1 MTAVASARPPRR
13 TRHRLKPTSNN
24 QPPQQLTT
32 YAEATLWLQD
42 HYNLEQHLG
51 GSATEP
57 PSLHRM
63 NALMEMLG
71 NPQRE
76 IPAIHIT
83 GTNGKGSTSR
93 MLVGLIAATGLDV
106 GSYTSP
112 HIETVN
118 DRIMIANQA
127 LDDDA
132 FTRALS
138 EIAEVE
144 PWVIEATGER
154 PSYFEVMCA
163 AAYNWFAASA
173 VDVNV
178 IEVGMG
184 GKWDATNV
192 IDAEVAVITNIGPDH
207 MEIIGPTLIDVAEE
221 KSGIISNQ
229 SHVINGETSQ
239 ELAEIIGSKQQRD
252 TWHRHQHFDVLEDR
266 LAVGG
271 RLVDFITPF
280 GHHKDVFLPVNG
292 AYQAHNAAIAVAA
305 AEAFFGRQLDTEVIS
320 EAFHHLELP
329 ARFEIVQRQPMIIVD
344 GAHNPPAASVV
355 AETLFE
361 DFATNQ
367 QPVLVIGANKPR
379 DPIEFFNALRGPQFS
394 RVIATAAD
402 WPRAIPA
409 DELGEALQSAGAHV
423 DVSPTV
429 PEAID
434 RAVKIAGDDGTILI
448 TGSLYVASEARGQLL
463 DTSR

>member
-1 MTAVASARPPRR
+1 MR
-13 TRHRLKPTSNN
+13 
-24 QPPQQLTT
+24 
-32 YAEATLWLQD
+32 WLQD

-51 GSATEP
+51 GLATNA

-63 NALMEMLG
+63 NALMEVLG
-71 NPQRE
+71 NPQRD

-93 MLVGLIAATGLDV
+93 MLVGLIGATGLDV

-127 LDDDA
+127 LDDA
-132 FTRALS
+132 SFTQALS

-144 PWVIEATGER
+144 PWVMEATGER

-207 MEIIGPTLIDVAEE
+207 MEIIGPTLADVAEE
-221 KSGIISNQ
+221 KSGIIAKE

-239 ELAEIIGSKQQRD
+239 ALAEIIAGKQQRD
-252 TWHRHQHFDVLEDR
+252 IWHRRRDFDVLEDR

-271 RLVDFITPF
+271 RLVDFVTPF
-280 GHHKDVFLPVNG
+280 GRHQDVFLPVNG
-292 AYQAHNAAIAVAA
+292 AYQAQNAVAAVAA

-320 EAFHHLELP
+320 EAFHQLKLP
-329 ARFEIVQRQPMIIVD
+329 ARFEIVQRQPTIIID
-344 GAHNPPAASVV
+344 GAHNPPAALVV
-355 AETLFE
+355 AQTLFG
-361 DFATNQ
+361 DFATDQ

-379 DPIEFFNALRGPQFS
+379 DPLEFFDALRGPQFS
-394 RVIATAAD
+394 SVIATAAD

-409 DELGEALQSAGAHV
+409 DELGQALKSTGAHV

-429 PEAID
+429 PEAIN
-434 RAVKIAGDDGTILI
+434 RAVSIAGDDGTILI
-448 TGSLYVASEARGQLL
+448 TGSLYVASEARGQLV

>member
-13 TRHRLKPTSNN
+13 ARHRRKLAPTN
-24 QPPQQLTT
+24 QLPTHLAT
-32 YAEATLWLQD
+32 YAEATLWLQE

-51 GSATEP
+51 GSAAEP
-57 PSLHRM
+57 PSLQRM
-63 NALMEMLG
+63 HALMGMLG

-76 IPAIHIT
+76 IPAIHVT

-112 HIETVN
+112 HIDTVN

-127 LDDDA
+127 IDDVS
-132 FTRALS
+132 FTQALS

-207 MEIIGPTLIDVAEE
+207 MEIIGPTLTDVAEE
-221 KSGIISNQ
+221 KSGIISAR
-229 SHVINGETSQ
+229 SHVING
-239 ELAEIIGSKQQRD
+239 
-252 TWHRHQHFDVLEDR
+252 
-266 LAVGG
+266 
-271 RLVDFITPF
+271 
-280 GHHKDVFLPVNG
+280 
-292 AYQAHNAAIAVAA
+292 
-305 AEAFFGRQLDTEVIS
+305 
-320 EAFHHLELP
+320 
-329 ARFEIVQRQPMIIVD
+329 
-344 GAHNPPAASVV
+344 
-355 AETLFE
+355 
-361 DFATNQ
+361 
-367 QPVLVIGANKPR
+367 
-379 DPIEFFNALRGPQFS
+379 
-394 RVIATAAD
+394 
-402 WPRAIPA
+402 
-409 DELGEALQSAGAHV
+409 
-423 DVSPTV
+423 
-429 PEAID
+429 
-434 RAVKIAGDDGTILI
+434 
-448 TGSLYVASEARGQLL
+448 
-463 DTSR
+463 